1 MSFTL
6 VTTSRSLHRSHM
18 SGRTH
23 ALSIGTDLRA
33 PQPGSAAIKT
43 TSAVDCTGSAWSI
56 QFQFVRAFAR
66 TPGATAQNP
75 CRWLVLGTLYFCLS
89 AARRR
94 HRGPPGQSR
103 SLKPTES
110 NWDPRQLLYY
120 RGGIKTRTSASSTA
134 KVALQKQQRPRARD
148 DEELSFTRISNLL
161 SS

>member
-43 TSAVDCTGSAWSI
+43 TSAVDCTGSAWSF

-75 CRWLVLGTLYFCLS
+75 CRWLVLGTLYFCFN

-103 SLKPTES
+103 SLKPAES
-110 NWDPRQLLYY
+110 NWILDNY
-120 RGGIKTRTSASSTA
+120 STTEVELKLA
-134 KVALQKQQRPRARD
+134 HLPAPLQRWHCK
-148 DEELSFTRISNLL
+148 SNNVHAPEMMRN
-161 SS
+161 